1 VEGLTKEAGCGI
13 TGPKGLPGK
22 ESVMAYDP
30 DLRAS
35 DEDRDRT
42 AALLREHHALG
53 RLSPE
58 EFSERLD
65 KTFAA
70 ATVGQLEQLL
80 RDLPRMDLYRLP
92 DAEKTRQP
100 MQARPK
106 VRSAGRMSPG
116 WRAAWGVYLTVN
128 LVCLVVWALA
138 GFGYPWFLWVAGP
151 WGAVLAGTY
160 WSFGAGR
167 SGRRH
172 LGSGPDQGQLP
183 GGPR

>member
-1 VEGLTKEAGCGI
+1 
-13 TGPKGLPGK
+13 
-22 ESVMAYDP
+22 MAYDP
-30 DLRAS
+30 NLRAS

-42 AALLREHHALG
+42 SALLREHHALG

-70 ATVGQLEQLL
+70 TTVGELERLL
-80 RDLPRMDLYRLP
+80 TDLPRMDLYRLP

-100 MQARPK
+100 RQARPR
-106 VRSAGRMSPG
+106 VGSAGHMSAG

-128 LVCLVVWALA
+128 LLCIVIWLLA
-138 GFGYPWFLWVAGP
+138 GAGYPWFLWVAGP
-151 WGAVLAGTY
+151 WGAILGGTY
-160 WSFGAGR
+160 LSFGTGR
-167 SGRRH
+167 SPRRQ
-172 LGSGPDQGQLP
+172 LGSGSDQGQLP